1 MPIADINGNK
11 INYID
16 TGGNKPVI
24 IFSHGFFLNL
34 TSFDKQVNVLKD
46 TYRCV
51 AWDER
56 GFGKSVTNKY
66 FTYWDSANDAI
77 SLLNHLNISKAV
89 FAGVSKGGFISL
101 RAYLTKPDMVK
112 GIILIG
118 SDSGTF
124 TNDEQIEFSDLTEH
138 WCNSKVLGE
147 AAEAVGEIYFG
158 DDPQKLKWIEY
169 WENSDRTNVKYPAQ
183 ALLLRDNITH
193 KLKDIECPILI
204 IHGKNDSAITIDKA
218 RALSKRVPNLFK
230 LVEIDGPHGPNCT
243 HPTETNNTIKEF
255 MEYLNS

>member
-1 MPIADINGNK
+1 M
-11 INYID
+11 
-16 TGGNKPVI
+16 
-24 IFSHGFFLNL
+24 
-34 TSFDKQVNVLKD
+34 
-46 TYRCV
+46 
-51 AWDER
+51 
-56 GFGKSVTNKY
+56 
-66 FTYWDSANDAI
+66 
-77 SLLNHLNISKAV
+77 NHLNISEAV

-101 RAYLTKPDMVK
+101 RAYLTKPEMVK

-138 WCNSKVLGE
+138 WCNSEVLGE

-193 KLKDIECPILI
+193 KLKDIMCPVLI
-204 IHGKNDSAITIDKA
+204 IHGKNDTAITIDKA
-218 RALSKRVPNLFK
+218 RALSKRIPNLFK
-230 LVEIDGPHGPNCT
+230 LVEINGPHGPNCT
-243 HPTETNNTIKEF
+243 HPTQTNNSIREF
-255 MEYLNS
+255 MEYLNKTTFS